1 MSYRTRLGG
10 ELRAEDAGSR
20 VTLAGWVAR
29 RRDHGG
35 LVFVDLRDSAGLV
48 QLVFDPADQPEAHA
62 TAHELRNEFVVQ
74 VEGVVAPRSAETINP
89 KLPTGQV
96 EVRADRLTVLARA
109 GVLPFQLDEDGVDES
124 LRLHHRYLDL
134 RRDRMR
140 HNIWTRFKLTQT
152 IRRHM
157 EDNGFWELET
167 PILYKS
173 TPEGAREFVVPT
185 SSHPGKF
192 YALPQSPQT
201 FKQLYAISGFERYYQ
216 IAKCFRDEATRAD
229 RTQEFTQLDIE
240 MAFLEPDELFS
251 LLEELLGE
259 GVARGAG
266 RRAGDAV
273 PADELGRGDAALRL
287 GQARPA
293 VRLRDR
299 RRHRRA
305 ARHRVQGVRR
315 RDRGRRRRP
324 RVRRAGRARVLAQG
338 LRRPGRVRQ
347 DVGRQGRRL
356 AAGDGRRDPLADRQV
371 PVAGGAG
378 RDRRRGRRGRAA
390 TRSSWWPTREEAA
403 VRVLGP
409 LRLHLGERLGL
420 VGDGWQF
427 LWVTGFPMFE
437 WLPDENRW
445 KAAHNPFSAPA
456 PEFLETF
463 DADPPAARS
472 CQYDLVL
479 NGNEIGGGSI
489 RNHRPEVQRRIFEL
503 LGITEERAEQNF
515 SFLLRALSMGAPPHG
530 GIAFGLDRL
539 AMLLAGRRL
548 AARGGRL
555 PQGPGRRRPAD
566 RRTQRGLG
574 GAADRGRAARRRA
587 ADVKNGGPDPVP
599 RSGPRTASACAC
611 TARSAARPT
620 A

>member
-48 QLVFDPADQPEAHA
+48 QLVFDPTDQPEAHA

-96 EVRADRLTVLARA
+96 EVRADKLTVLARA

-185 SSHPGKF
+185 SSHPGQF

-240 MAFLEPDELFS
+240 MAFLEPDELFA
-251 LLEELLGE
+251 LLEALWVKVWREVLGVELERPFQRISWDEATLRYGSDKPDLRFGCE
-259 GVARGAG
+259 IADVTDALRGTEFKAFAGVIDGGGVVRGFAAPGALEFSRKDFDDLVEFAKTWGGKGVAWLQVTGGEIRSPIAKFLSQAELDGIVAAVGA
-266 RRAGDAV
+266 AEGDTIFLV
-273 PADELGRGDAALRL
+273 ADA
-287 GQARPA
+287 
-293 VRLRDR
+293 
-299 RRHRRA
+299 
-305 ARHRVQGVRR
+305 
-315 RDRGRRRRP
+315 
-324 RVRRAGRARVLAQG
+324 
-338 LRRPGRVRQ
+338 
-347 DVGRQGRRL
+347 
-356 AAGDGRRDPLADRQV
+356 
-371 PVAGGAG
+371 
-378 RDRRRGRRGRAA
+378 
-390 TRSSWWPTREEAA
+390 EEAA
-403 VRVLGP
+403 VRVLGA

-420 VGDGWQF
+420 IGDGWRF
-427 LWVTGFPMFE
+427 VWVTGFPMFE
-437 WLPDENRW
+437 WLPDEKRW

-503 LGITEERAEQNF
+503 LGISEERAEQNF

-539 AMLLAGRRL
+539 AMLLAD
-548 AARGGRL
+548 
-555 PQGPGRRRPAD
+555 AD
-566 RRTQRGLG
+566 SLREVVAFPKGQG
-574 GAADRGRAARRRA
+574 GA
-587 ADVKNGGPDPVP
+587 DPLTGAPSEISQAQLTEVGLRVVAP
-599 RSGPRTASACAC
+599 PQ
-611 TARSAARPT
+611 
-620 A
+620 